1 MSKKTRFRIGFFF
14 VVVVTISVVAFLASG
29 SIFHSEAAIPDD
41 RLEEITLGDLSLSV
55 VATGSI
61 VPVATVEIKSKASGL
76 IKQIMV
82 EDGDLVQEG
91 QILAELDKEL
101 LQAYV
106 RELEANLLAAV
117 ARRQE
122 AESVH
127 ASAISMKRK
136 IGMDLDNLDDKV
148 EYHKKQ
154 VQRYQLLF
162 EEKLIP
168 HSELETREREFHD
181 AGFVRE
187 SLRSELLIQDSRI
200 DATQKA
206 ISRVSAEVSQAE
218 ATLDRA
224 RENLR
229 HATIRSPLK
238 ATVLKRH
245 IEVGDAVSSI
255 LQLGSQATLI
265 FTLGDMNEVFFEG
278 RVDET
283 DIGKVFDSQQAKVK
297 VDAFR
302 DQPFQGNV
310 IRIAPLG
317 VEEDNVIGFEVRVS
331 LLDPE
336 NILRAQMSAN
346 AEIIVEEK
354 HQIKLIPEAAVIYG
368 KNKETFAEVY
378 APDTDSQKERVT
390 ITIGISNGSVTEVVS
405 GLQAGQKVVRVD
417 TGGIL

>member
-1 MSKKTRFRIGFFF
+1 MSNKTSFRIGFFF
-14 VVVVTISVVAFLASG
+14 VVAVAISIVAFLASG

-101 LQAYV
+101 LQAHV
-106 RELEANLLAAV
+106 RELEAYLLAAI
-117 ARRQE
+117 ARQQE

-127 ASAISMKRK
+127 KSAISMKQK

-148 EYHKKQ
+148 GYHKKQ

-162 EEKLIP
+162 GEKLIP
-168 HSELETREREFHD
+168 HSERETREREFHD
-181 AGFVRE
+181 ARFVRE

-245 IEVGDAVSSI
+245 IEVGDVLFPQSFNWV
-255 LQLGSQATLI
+255 L
-265 FTLGDMNEVFFEG
+265 
-278 RVDET
+278 
-283 DIGKVFDSQQAKVK
+283 K
-297 VDAFR
+297 
-302 DQPFQGNV
+302 P
-310 IRIAPLG
+310 PLY
-317 VEEDNVIGFEVRVS
+317 
-331 LLDPE
+331 LPW
-336 NILRAQMSAN
+336 
-346 AEIIVEEK
+346 
-354 HQIKLIPEAAVIYG
+354 
-368 KNKETFAEVY
+368 
-378 APDTDSQKERVT
+378 
-390 ITIGISNGSVTEVVS
+390 GI
-405 GLQAGQKVVRVD
+405 
-417 TGGIL
+417 